1 MASRYDLRRAVRHL
15 APGEQMDF
23 PTEVRDAIP
32 SGCLLDVLGIE
43 PTHAGPG
50 AATARMRIG
59 EHHLNQ
65 TGVAQ
70 GGAVAA
76 LADAVAGW
84 ATFGLLD
91 EGNLFTTL
99 EMHTNLIRAVRPG
112 DTLIAVASPVHTGRT
127 TCVLEVLVSLL
138 EDGVPTRTVARFSCT
153 QLVLQER

>member
-1 MASRYDLRRAVRHL
+1 MASRYDLRAAVRHL
-15 APGEQMDF
+15 GLGEQMDF
-23 PTEVRDAIP
+23 PEHVRAAIP
-32 SGCLLDVLGIE
+32 AGCFLDVLGIE
-43 PTHAGPG
+43 PTRAGPG

-59 EHHLNQ
+59 PHHLNQ

-99 EMHTNLIRAVRPG
+99 EMHTNLIRAVRTG
-112 DTLIAVASPVHTGRT
+112 DTLLAVASPVHAGRT
-127 TCVLEVLVSLL
+127 TCVLEVLVSLVD
-138 EDGVPTRTVARFSCT
+138 DGVPTRTVARFSCT
-153 QLVLQER
+153 QLVLEER